1 MKKVIVY
8 GLGKRFSKCRTFIE
22 EHYEV
27 VGYCDKDDRVC
38 MEDLKKSFI
47 RKEELKNFEA
57 DLILITSELYFD
69 EIKKDLVNTGI
80 PENMIISL
88 YSIEKSLYNPSNE
101 AARGTSYT
109 DTQTWPYFC
118 IAASKDSK
126 IFNEFRRNTVTLSVC
141 EYFEEKWDQ
150 KMIEHI
156 EGGRSRFSDEDWT
169 NFLKNDII
177 GSPICKD
184 YMINHSK
191 RLANCTT
198 LRYVRIL
205 SQCLDLFE
213 DMNSI
218 ENIVEI
224 GGGYG
229 GQCRIIL
236 SYLPNIKYT
245 LVDLPEVLLLMKR
258 YLNEFPISESVNL
271 IDGTSELAEKTYD
284 LVISNYAVSEM
295 NREVQEIYLQKI
307 ICHAKRGFIIWNNLS
322 FRMGRGGY
330 SLEQFIEH
338 IPNASVINEEPQT
351 GIDNCIIIW
360 GNNNIKSLV

>member
-1 MKKVIVY
+1 MKKIIVY

-27 VGYCDKDDRVC
+27 IGYCDKDDSVC
-38 MEDLKKSFI
+38 T
-47 RKEELKNFEA
+47 EELKKYFISKEEFKNSQA
-57 DLILITSELYFD
+57 DFILITSELYFD
-69 EIKKDLVNTGI
+69 EIKQDLVNTGI

-88 YSIEKSLYNPSNE
+88 YAIEKSLYNPNNE

-118 IAASKDSK
+118 VAASKDPK

-141 EYFEEKWDQ
+141 EYFEEEWDE
-150 KMIEHI
+150 KMIEFI
-156 EGGRSRFSDEDWT
+156 ERNPFRFSDKDWT
-169 NFLKNDII
+169 NFLKSDTVGN
-177 GSPICKD
+177 PICKD
-184 YMINHSK
+184 YTINHSK
-191 RLANCTT
+191 KSANCTT

-205 SQCLDLFE
+205 SQLLDLFE
-213 DMNSI
+213 DMKSI

-236 SYLPNIKYT
+236 SYLHDIKYS

-258 YLNEFPISESVNL
+258 YLDEFPTNRSVNF

-295 NREVQEIYLQKI
+295 TRKVQEIYLEKI
-307 ICHAKRGFIIWNNLS
+307 ICHAKCGFIIWNNLS
-322 FRMGRGGY
+322 FRMGKGGY
-330 SLEQFIEH
+330 SLEQFIER
-338 IPNASVINEEPQT
+338 IPNASVIKEEPQT

-360 GNNNIKSLV
+360 GNNNTK